1 MRYKITLL
9 KEARLDIKE
18 IIIWYN
24 EEKSGLGK
32 LFYESLKIKL
42 NYIQRNPFHCQ
53 VSYRDVR
60 NILLN
65 KFPYQIHFKIE
76 EPAKSIIII
85 AVTHTSRNPRVWKDK
100 I

>member
-9 KEARLDIKE
+9 KEAHLDIKE
-18 IIIWYN
+18 IIKWYN
-24 EEKSGLGK
+24 EEKEGLGK
-32 LFYESLKIKL
+32 LFYESLKTKL
-42 NYIQRNPFHCQ
+42 NYIQQNPLHCQ

-65 KFPYQIHFKIE
+65 KFPYQIHFKIDE
-76 EPAKSIIII
+76 SAKSIIIF